1 MDARL
6 VVTLVVLATVLMPWV
21 SVRLGSWLD
30 AQRKERLFML
40 VAQGFSPGSFLHL

>member
-1 MDARL
+1 M
-6 VVTLVVLATVLMPWV
+6 TLVVLATVLMPWV

-40 VAQGFSPGSFLHL
+40 VTQEGFSSGCFLHL